1 MQARIRIRRA
11 AVVLCAVLGVTALAP
26 AASCAKA
33 APGGL
38 FQVGAAKE
46 DVTPSSLANFYLGG
60 YGIGP
65 VHEATSVLRPIY
77 FRVIAIRDRRG
88 HQVVIGTI
96 DSQGYSIAYQDG
108 PYGFSDIE
116 SYTQHHLGIPA
127 SHIILQATHSHNGP
141 DEIGVWGGVPQTY
154 MAWVTRQ
161 MEAGIKLAVAREQPA
176 LLKVGTADMTG
187 FSGTFGSNT
196 DSTKTGDNQDYP
208 IDSQLRVLQA
218 TSPSGHGVLATLV
231 NYSTHATVYGPR
243 DQVAPDWP
251 GATATY
257 LEGDEQDMPA
267 GAHYGYPG
275 STAIV
280 TVGAMGHTW
289 PAGIPASDSDPGVDP
304 VDQEKNLAPD
314 GHGQNN
320 WEADR
325 YGNAVAQ
332 QAIDAVSGSHGSFLQ
347 GSRVDGTMQNIDVQN
362 TNPVLLA
369 AANEPANNTPLGGYK
384 VYRATTPPWG
394 YGDMFVSHVTTLRVG
409 NIPFYAVPG
418 EPYPSIKFTLDSQ
431 VKAPVQFIF
440 GLANDQ
446 LGYAEELSDYNGA
459 FQCSASDEWFF
470 TISPVFGSDV
480 ARISS
485 ENAQALGFHVTGS
498 PLSAYGPGQVPPSTN
513 CTEQQASQGTGGLP
527 VG

>member
-1 MQARIRIRRA
+1 MHPARGFASRF
-11 AVVLCAVLGVTALAP
+11 VVVVCLALCAAAP
-26 AASCAKA
+26 ASAKA
-33 APGGL
+33 THGGAV
-38 FQVGAAKE
+38 FHVGAAKE
-46 DVTPSSLANFYLGG
+46 DVTPTSLANFYLGG

-65 VHEATSVLRPIY
+65 VHEATSVLRHIY
-77 FRVIAIRDRRG
+77 FRVIAIRDAHG
-88 HQVVIGTI
+88 NQVVIGAL
-96 DSQGYSIAYQDG
+96 DSQGYSIAYQNG
-108 PYGFSDIE
+108 PYGFGDIE
-116 SYTQHHLGIPA
+116 SYIQQHLGIPA

-154 MAWVTRQ
+154 LAWVTRR
-161 MEAGIKLAVAREQPA
+161 MEAGIKLAVARERPA
-176 LLKVGTADMTG
+176 LLKLGSADMTG
-187 FSGTFGSNT
+187 FSGTFGSDT

-208 IDSQLRVLQA
+208 IDNQLRVLEA
-218 TSPSGHGVLATLV
+218 ISPSNHAVLATLV
-231 NYSTHATVYGPR
+231 NFSTHATVYGPR

-257 LEGDEQDMPA
+257 LEGDEEDMPS
-267 GAHYGYPG
+267 GARYGFPG

-289 PAGIPASDSDPGVDP
+289 PAGIPSSDRHPGVDP
-304 VDQEKNLAPD
+304 VDQEQNLAPD
-314 GHGQNN
+314 GKGQNN

-332 QAIDAVSGSHGSFLQ
+332 RAIEADSRGHGFFLQ
-347 GSRVDGTMQNIDVQN
+347 SSRVDGTMHNINIEN

-384 VYRATTPPWG
+384 IYRTTTPPWG
-394 YGDMFVSHVTTLRVG
+394 YGDVFVSHVTTLRVG

-418 EPYPSIKFTLDSQ
+418 EPYPSIKFSVDGD

-446 LGYAEELSDYNGA
+446 LGYAEEVGDYNGA
-459 FQCSASDEWFF
+459 FQCSTTDEWFF

-480 ARISS
+480 VRISRN
-485 ENAQALGFHVTGS
+485 NAKALGFRVTGRA
-498 PLSAYGPGQVPPSTN
+498 LNAYGPGHVPPSTN
-513 CTEQQASQGTGGLP
+513 CTEQQIEGQGLNGLP